1 MDLDLYHRPTTSEK
15 EKIGVNRIL
24 RVGVSFRGT
33 RKIMVE
39 ILGRPPNELTLFWQM
54 ALAVPS

>member
-1 MDLDLYHRPTTSEK
+1 MDFDLYHRPTTSEK

-39 ILGRPPNELTLFWQM
+39 ILGRPLDHLTN
-54 ALAVPS
+54 